1 MAHDEHAK
9 PGEDGEETKQEKR
22 ADEDDRRQPERHHRL
37 DAHAPSRWISTS
49 VLFPSAGQ
57 PKRGTARQRLDGAV
71 IEPVPSGKNSPVGR
85 DDTQRPRKPQTT
97 SPSKG
102 VAARRAE
109 KRRREKRRRRIVR
122 YGVLTILLIGSAIL
136 ANIIIQYAFANIP
149 LPKNVELA
157 SSSEV
162 YDADGKLIATYS
174 DEITRFLIDT
184 HKLPDHVRQAVVA
197 AEDRDFFEHE
207 GVSVRGL
214 ARAAWQNV
222 SAGGIKQGGSTIT
235 QQYVKNAVLRDSSR
249 TVERKLKELILAI
262 KLERRYTKGEIL
274 DMYLNTVYFGRGA
287 YGIEAASRAYF
298 NKHASKLSVG
308 QAAYLAGI
316 IPSPQRYQVDTD
328 REAAQARR
336 DYVVRTMLKERFINA
351 RQAKRA
357 SKRKIKVTDINIHNP
372 KEQKAAY
379 FLEWVRKA
387 YLYPKYG
394 DCLYTCGL
402 KIYTTL
408 DLDMQDAAEDAIR
421 AHLND
426 KADPQAAL
434 VSMTPAGEVKAYVGG
449 RAYTSVKSARGFN
462 YASDGERQ
470 TGSALKPFTLLAA
483 IEQDISTES
492 RFGGSSPETIEEPEC
507 TGPDG
512 IWEPENYGGASYGTL
527 TLEEATAN
535 SVNTVFAQ
543 LIAEIGPDK
552 VADVLE
558 RLGFRDATKNGRIRP
573 HCSLALGTLGAS
585 PLQMARAYAG
595 FAGRG
600 RLPHVMPLRYVLD
613 SEGKCLQKFR
623 PAKGQKCGKRSELKH
638 KQAVDENSVDV
649 LTRTLT
655 GVVTGGTATAA
666 DIGRPVAGKTG
677 TTQDHRDAWFAGYT
691 PQLATVVW
699 MGYPIERGPD
709 KKTGSAD
716 DFVPLMH
723 YCNDPRRCRP
733 VDGIEVTGGSF
744 PADIWAAFMS
754 RVLESF
760 DIAYFTPPVDE
771 PDEILNEAPP
781 PPPPP
786 QESKP
791 DKKRESDGDG
801 GGGGGGGDKPGGGN
815 GGGD

>member
-1 MAHDEHAK
+1 
-9 PGEDGEETKQEKR
+9 
-22 ADEDDRRQPERHHRL
+22 
-37 DAHAPSRWISTS
+37 
-49 VLFPSAGQ
+49 
-57 PKRGTARQRLDGAV
+57 
-71 IEPVPSGKNSPVGR
+71 VGN
-85 DDTQRPRKPQTT
+85 DDTQRLNKPKST
-97 SPSKG
+97 SPSTRA
-102 VAARRAE
+102 AARRTE

-122 YGVLTILLIGSAIL
+122 FGVLAILLVGSAFL
-136 ANIIIQYAFANIP
+136 ANMVVQFAFANIP

-184 HKLPDHVRQAVVA
+184 EKLPGHVRRAVVA

-214 ARAAWQNV
+214 ARAAWQNLT
-222 SAGGIKQGGSTIT
+222 AGGIKQGGSTIT
-235 QQYVKNAVLRDSSR
+235 QQYIKNAVLRDTSR
-249 TVERKLKELILAI
+249 TFERKLKELILAV
-262 KLERRYTKGEIL
+262 KLERRYTKSEIL
-274 DMYLNTVYFGRGA
+274 DMYMNTVYFGRGA

-298 NKHASKLSVG
+298 NKHATKLSVA

-316 IPSPQRYQVDTD
+316 IPSPQRYQVETN

-336 DYVVRTMLKERFINA
+336 DHVVRTMLKERFINQ
-351 RQAKRA
+351 RQAQRA
-357 SKRKIKVTDINIHNP
+357 LKKKIKVNSANIHNP
-372 KEQKAAY
+372 KKQEAAY
-379 FLEWVRKA
+379 FLEWLRKDF
-387 YLYPKYG
+387 LYPKYG

-408 DLDMQDAAEDAIR
+408 DLDMQNVAEEAVR
-421 AHLND
+421 SHLND
-426 KADPQAAL
+426 AKDPQASL
-434 VSMTPAGEVKAYVGG
+434 VSITPTGEVKAFVGG
-449 RAYTSVKSARGFN
+449 RAYTSVKRARGFN
-462 YASDGERQ
+462 YASDGPRE

-483 IEQDISTES
+483 IEDNISTRS
-492 RFGGSSPETIEEPEC
+492 LFGGGSPETIEEEAC
-507 TGPDG
+507 TGLDG
-512 IWEPENYGGASYGTL
+512 IWEPENYGGSSYGTL

-558 RLGFRDATKNGRIRP
+558 RSGFRDATKNGHIRA

-600 RLPHVMPLRYVLD
+600 RLPEVMPLRYVLNSD
-613 SEGKCLQKFR
+613 GECLQRFR
-623 PAKGQKCGKRSELKH
+623 KVKGQKCEKKSKPKH
-638 KQAVDENSVDV
+638 VRAIDENSVDV

-666 DIGRPVAGKTG
+666 NIGRPVAGKTG

-699 MGYPIERGPD
+699 MGYPIEKGPD
-709 KKTGSAD
+709 GKVGSAD

-723 YCNDPRRCRP
+723 YCSDARRCRP

-744 PADIWAAFMS
+744 PADIWAAYMS
-754 RVLESF
+754 RVMEAF
-760 DIAYFTPPVDE
+760 EVAYFVDPVDE

-786 QESKP
+786 TKE
-791 DKKRESDGDG
+791 KRTERDG
-801 GGGGGGGDKPGGGN
+801 GGGGGGNDG
-815 GGGD
+815 GGGDGQGGGD